1 MTVTRPILQEQ
12 RQEYRNFINSIKSPA
27 TLRTYTYSLKYF
39 MAYCKTDIPGL
50 LKGDTKALEGRIIEF
65 LVYMRQEQKLSYG
78 IINTRFTAIKKFYE
92 MNDILLNFRK
102 ISSYL
107 PEKIR
112 VNKDRAYTVQEVQNM
127 LTKCDERMRVVILL
141 LVSTGVRIGSVVDLK
156 LKHLTKMDLDKSSYL
171 YQIIIYENT
180 SSEYYCFTTPECA
193 VAIDSYLEY
202 RKRYNEKLDPESP
215 LIREQFN
222 RKDSLLI
229 RHPKPLR
236 YHNLAYIISDILVKA
251 GIQTIEHVTESKLNG
266 RIRKDVMRAH
276 GFRKLTETSFIRS
289 KVNAEAR
296 EMLMGHSIGLGD
308 AYYRPDVGEILDEY
322 LKAVD
327 LLTINDENRLKRKVE
342 ILEVKK
348 ERIDQLEQTLIEC
361 KERLGI

>member
-1 MTVTRPILQEQ
+1 
-12 RQEYRNFINSIKSPA
+12 
-27 TLRTYTYSLKYF
+27 
-39 MAYCKTDIPGL
+39 
-50 LKGDTKALEGRIIEF
+50 
-65 LVYMRQEQKLSYG
+65 
-78 IINTRFTAIKKFYE
+78 
-92 MNDILLNFRK
+92 
-102 ISSYL
+102 
-107 PEKIR
+107 
-112 VNKDRAYTVQEVQNM
+112 
-127 LTKCDERMRVVILL
+127 
-141 LVSTGVRIGSVVDLK
+141 
-156 LKHLTKMDLDKSSYL
+156 MDLDKSSYL

-296 EMLMGHSIGLGD
+296 DMLMAHSIGLGD

>member
-1 MTVTRPILQEQ
+1 M
-12 RQEYRNFINSIKSPA
+12 
-27 TLRTYTYSLKYF
+27 
-39 MAYCKTDIPGL
+39 
-50 LKGDTKALEGRIIEF
+50 
-65 LVYMRQEQKLSYG
+65 
-78 IINTRFTAIKKFYE
+78 
-92 MNDILLNFRK
+92 
-102 ISSYL
+102 
-107 PEKIR
+107 
-112 VNKDRAYTVQEVQNM
+112 
-127 LTKCDERMRVVILL
+127 
-141 LVSTGVRIGSVVDLK
+141 
-156 LKHLTKMDLDKSSYL
+156 
-171 YQIIIYENT
+171 
-180 SSEYYCFTTPECA
+180 
-193 VAIDSYLEY
+193 
-202 RKRYNEKLDPESP
+202 
-215 LIREQFN
+215 
-222 RKDSLLI
+222 
-229 RHPKPLR
+229 
-236 YHNLAYIISDILVKA
+236 
-251 GIQTIEHVTESKLNG
+251 NG

>member
-1 MTVTRPILQEQ
+1 
-12 RQEYRNFINSIKSPA
+12 
-27 TLRTYTYSLKYF
+27 
-39 MAYCKTDIPGL
+39 
-50 LKGDTKALEGRIIEF
+50 
-65 LVYMRQEQKLSYG
+65 
-78 IINTRFTAIKKFYE
+78 
-92 MNDILLNFRK
+92 
-102 ISSYL
+102 
-107 PEKIR
+107 
-112 VNKDRAYTVQEVQNM
+112 
-127 LTKCDERMRVVILL
+127 
-141 LVSTGVRIGSVVDLK
+141 
-156 LKHLTKMDLDKSSYL
+156 
-171 YQIIIYENT
+171 
-180 SSEYYCFTTPECA
+180 
-193 VAIDSYLEY
+193 
-202 RKRYNEKLDPESP
+202 
-215 LIREQFN
+215 
-222 RKDSLLI
+222 
-229 RHPKPLR
+229 
-236 YHNLAYIISDILVKA
+236 
-251 GIQTIEHVTESKLNG
+251 LNG